1 MTNHKKNLV
10 TTGFKSAVLTSTVL
24 AGLCFAMPARAQS
37 DLETRVD
44 RLEALMQKILDRMDE
59 DAGRLTQEEAKVVEQ
74 AQKIVTLQET
84 VKDSQMKAEAAA
96 EMAQVASVEIAS
108 LKEIGQLD
116 LVLPEKGFNI
126 GKVKVNYGGY
136 VKTDVQVTNFSDG
149 DPFGLST
156 IINNFYIPS
165 QIPVALNGQGTTDLH
180 INARESRIFFQT
192 QANVGGHKVGTHIEM
207 DFLVSTDGNEVV
219 SNSYNPRMRQAYF
232 TIDNWLFGQA
242 WTTFQNV
249 GALPENIDFIG
260 PAEGTIFGRQP
271 MVRYTNGPFQF
282 AIENPESRI
291 TTNTGGTITSDDG
304 ALPDFVA
311 RYNHKSDIGSFTAA
325 ALVRQLTLENDM
337 VDDSTLSWGISLSG
351 KVKVGEKDDF
361 RFMANAGDGIG
372 RYVAVA
378 AVNGAVIDENGEL
391 DAIASYS
398 GFASYRHFWSD
409 KWRSNLTA
417 GYFKADNPVNLT
429 TSGVTDEIYSGHVNL
444 LYSPVPNLTFGGEVM
459 YAKRSLES
467 GLSGD
472 MTRFQFSAQYG
483 F

>member
-1 MTNHKKNLV
+1 MTTMKTLALS
-10 TTGFKSAVLTSTVL
+10 TTMLCALTISTQ
-24 AGLCFAMPARAQS
+24 AYAQS
-37 DLETRVD
+37 DLEARVGK
-44 RLEALMQKILDRMDE
+44 LEALMQQILDRMDE
-59 DAGRLTQEEAKVVEQ
+59 ESGRLTQDE
-74 AQKIVTLQET
+74 QKIVAQ
-84 VKDSQMKAEAAA
+84 AA
-96 EMAQVASVEIAS
+96 EIVALKNQVAESEAKTEEAVDMAQATNVEVAS

-126 GKVKVNYGGY
+126 GKLKVNYGGY
-136 VKTDVQVTNFSDG
+136 VKTDVQMTDFSDG
-149 DPFGLST
+149 DPFSLST

-165 QIPVALNGQGTTDLH
+165 QIPVAANGTGTTDLH

-192 QANVGGHKVGTHIEM
+192 KANVGGHKVGSHIEM

-219 SNSYNPRMRQAYF
+219 SNSYNLRMRQAYF

-282 AIENPESRI
+282 AIENPETRV
-291 TTNTGGTITSDDG
+291 TTNTGGTITTDDG
-304 ALPDFVA
+304 FLPDFVG
-311 RYNHKSDIGSFTAA
+311 RYNLKTERGTFVAA
-325 ALVRQLTLENDM
+325 AKVRQLAIDNG
-337 VDDSTLSWGISLSG
+337 VFDDTAIAWGISLSG
-351 KVKVGEKDDF
+351 KVKVGDKDDF
-361 RFMANAGDGIG
+361 RFMANAGEGLG

-378 AVNGAVIDENGEL
+378 AVNGAAL
-391 DAIASYS
+391 DANGNLDPIASYS
-398 GFASYRHFWSD
+398 GFASYRHFWNDS
-409 KWRSNLTA
+409 WRSNITA
-417 GYFKADNPVNLT
+417 GYFKADNPVDLT
-429 TSGVTDEIYSGHVNL
+429 TNGVTDEIYSGHLNL

-459 YAKRSLES
+459 YARRALES
-467 GLSGD
+467 GLAGD

>member
-1 MTNHKKNLV
+1 MMKPIKT
-10 TTGFKSAVLTSTVL
+10 LTLGSTMLCALVL
-24 AGLCFAMPARAQS
+24 AQPATAQS
-37 DLETRVD
+37 DLEDRVGK
-44 RLEALMQKILDRMDE
+44 LEALMQQILDRMDQ
-59 DAGRLTQEEAKVVEQ
+59 DAGRLTSEEAKIIEQ
-74 AQKIVTLQET
+74 AQTIVSLQEK
-84 VKDSQMKAEAAA
+84 VDESSQKAAQAA
-96 EMAQVASVEIAS
+96 EMAEATTVEIAS

-136 VKTDVQVTNFSDG
+136 VKTDVQVTDFSDG

-165 QIPVALNGQGTTDLH
+165 QIPVSANGMGTTDLH

-192 QANVGGHKVGTHIEM
+192 QANVGGHKVGSHIEL

-311 RYNHKSDIGSFTAA
+311 RYNHKSEIGSFTAA
-325 ALVRQLTLENDM
+325 ALVRQLTLENEM
-337 VDDSTLSWGISLSG
+337 IDDSVLSWGISLSG
-351 KVKVGEKDDF
+351 KVNVGQKDDF
-361 RFMANAGDGIG
+361 RFMVNAGEGMG

-378 AVNGAVIDENGEL
+378 AVNGAAIDANGNL

-398 GFASYRHFWSD
+398 GFASYRHFWND
-409 KWRSNLTA
+409 RWRSNITG
-417 GYFKADNPVNLT
+417 GYFKADNPVLLT
-429 TSGVTDEIYSGHVNL
+429 TSGVTDEIYSGHLNL
-444 LYSPVPNLTFGGEVM
+444 LFSPVPNMTFGGEVM
-459 YAKRSLES
+459 YARRALES
-467 GLSGD
+467 GLAGD

>member
-1 MTNHKKNLV
+1 MIFTSNE
-10 TTGFKSAVLTSTVL
+10 TSGSAVKAAALVGTIL
-24 AGLCFAMPARAQS
+24 AGTFLAAPAAAQN
-37 DLETRVD
+37 DMEARVD
-44 RLEALMQKILDRMDE
+44 RLEALMQQILDRMEKDE
-59 DAGRLTQEEAKVVEQ
+59 TRLSEDEGKIVAQ
-74 AQKIVTLQET
+74 AQTIVTLQEKIEET
-84 VKDSQMKAEAAA
+84 NEMASAAA
-96 EMAQVASVEIAS
+96 VEVSS

-136 VKTDVQVTNFSDG
+136 IKTDVQVTDFSDG
-149 DPFGLST
+149 DPFALST
-156 IINNFYIPS
+156 VINNFYIPS
-165 QIPVALNGQGTTDLH
+165 QIPVAANGMGTTDLH

-192 QANVGGHKVGTHIEM
+192 KANVGGHEVGSHIEM

-291 TTNTGGTITSDDG
+291 TTNTGGTITTDDG

-311 RYNHKSDIGSFTAA
+311 RYNLKNEFGSFTAA
-325 ALVRQLTLENDM
+325 ALVRQLTLKNEI

-378 AVNGAVIDENGEL
+378 AVNGAVIDENGQL

-398 GFASYRHFWSD
+398 GFASFRHFWSD
-409 KWRSNLTA
+409 KWRSNITG
-417 GYFKADNPVNLT
+417 GYFKADNPVRLT
-429 TSGVTDEIYSGHVNL
+429 TSGVTDEIYSGHLNL
-444 LYSPVPNLTFGGEVM
+444 LYSPVPNMTFGGEVM
-459 YAKRSLES
+459 YANRSLES
-467 GLSGD
+467 GLSGN